1 MNQVSAIIPA
11 AGAGTRFGEVK
22 QFKLLAGRP
31 LLFHSLKP
39 FLASSIIQEVIVV
52 VPENQTASIQRDL
65 ISMSAGKPVKV
76 IAGEVRRQDS
86 VKNGVSA
93 SAASATLVCIHDAV
107 RPFVTKNIIANS
119 ISVCENHDGAVVALP
134 SRDTVKLS
142 ENDQIKETLDRSL
155 IWLAQTPQ
163 PFKKDKLMA
172 AFDNADRNNITATDE
187 AALMEAMGFSIALVE
202 GHPNNFKIT
211 TQDDWERAVQLFLRK
226 TQDTGKE

>member
-65 ISMSAGKPVKV
+65 ISMSVGKLVKV
-76 IAGEVRRQDS
+76 VAGGVRRQDS

-107 RPFVTKNIIANS
+107 RPFVTENIIANS
-119 ISVCENHDGAVVALP
+119 ISACENYDGSVVALP
-134 SRDTVKLS
+134 SKDTVKLS
-142 ENDQIKETLDRSL
+142 KNGLVKETLDRKF

-163 PFKKDKLMA
+163 TFNKDKLVA
-172 AFDNADRNNITATDE
+172 AFDNADQNDVFATDE
-187 AALMEAMGFSIALVE
+187 AALMEAMGFSIVLVE
-202 GHPNNFKIT
+202 GHPTNFKIT
-211 TQDDWERAVQLFLRK
+211 SINFKIRLMDLMMLIEELK
-226 TQDTGKE
+226 TKI

>member
-1 MNQVSAIIPA
+1 MNQVSVIIPA
-11 AGAGTRFGEVK
+11 AGVGSRFGEEK
-22 QFKLLAGRP
+22 QFKLLGGRP
-31 LLFHSLKP
+31 LLFYSLQP
-39 FLASSIIQEVIVV
+39 FLESSIIQEIIVV
-52 VPENQTASIQRDL
+52 VPGNQITSIHRDL
-65 ISMSAGKPVKV
+65 MSMSVGKPIKV
-76 IAGEVRRQDS
+76 ISGGVRRQDS
-86 VKNGVSA
+86 VENGVSA
-93 SAASATLVCIHDAV
+93 SSSSANLICIHDAV
-107 RPFVTKNIIANS
+107 RPFVTENMIANS
-119 ISVCENHDGAVVALP
+119 ISACENYDGAVVALP

-163 PFKKDKLMA
+163 TFKKDKLMA

-226 TQDTGKE
+226 TQGTGKE